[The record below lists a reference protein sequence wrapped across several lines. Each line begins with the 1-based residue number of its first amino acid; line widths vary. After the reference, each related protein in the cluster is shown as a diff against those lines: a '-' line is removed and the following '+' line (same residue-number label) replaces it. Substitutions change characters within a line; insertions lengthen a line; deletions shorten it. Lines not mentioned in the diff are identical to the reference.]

1 MKLTK
6 TRLKQFIKEELK
18 GFTEG
23 GLGGLAG
30 DMSYIHLDPGE
41 EAIVVLRD
49 GDAEF
54 YQLDRVTDDVIAA
67 TPGTK
72 YLVRIVGEA
81 TLVPGEG
88 WAAAAQDPGH
98 VARSHAGRSSEE
110 EIAQLEAEEDMYGH
124 VGGGETL
131 GRWSGK

>member
-23 GLGGLAG
+23 GLGGHAG
-30 DMSYIHLDPGE
+30 DMSYIHLDPGDK
-41 EAIVVLRD
+41 AIVVLRD

-67 TPGTK
+67 AHGTK

-88 WAAAAQDPGH
+88 WATAAKAP
-98 VARSHAGRSSEE
+98 SEE
-110 EIAQLEAEEDMYGH
+110 EIVQQKAEDDMYGH
-124 VGGGETL
+124 GGGAHEFTRM
-131 GRWSGK
+131 GRGR